1 MSMMSVMPSSHLILC
16 HPLLLLP
23 SIFPSIRL
31 FSNELALQSCGQV
44 AKVLELQLQHQS
56 YEYSGLTSFRIVG
69 LILLSKGLSRLFSST
84 TTRKHQF
91 FMVQLSHPYMTTRK
105 KHDFDYMD
113 LCQKSDVCFLIHC
126 LGLSYLSFQE
136 ASVFQFH
143 GCSHC
148 PQWFWSPRKEN
159 LSPFSRFLSICHEVM
174 GLDAMILVF
183 WMSFKPAF

>member
-1 MSMMSVMPSSHLILC
+1 MSIMLVMPSSHLILC
-16 HPLLLLP
+16 RPLLLLP
-23 SIFPSIRL
+23 SIFPSIRV
-31 FSNELALQSCGQV
+31 FSNELALQSHGQV

-84 TTRKHQF
+84 TTRKHQC

-105 KHDFDYMD
+105 NHDFDYMD

-126 LGLSYLSFQE
+126 LGLSYPSFQR

-143 GCSHC
+143 GCSRC
-148 PQWFWSPRKEN
+148 PQ
-159 LSPFSRFLSICHEVM
+159 
-174 GLDAMILVF
+174 
-183 WMSFKPAF
+183 